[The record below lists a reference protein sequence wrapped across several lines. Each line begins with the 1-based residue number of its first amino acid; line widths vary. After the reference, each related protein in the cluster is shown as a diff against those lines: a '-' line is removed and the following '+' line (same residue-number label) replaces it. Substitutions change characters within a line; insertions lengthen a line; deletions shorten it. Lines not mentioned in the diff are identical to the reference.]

1 MNTRPFLQSCI
12 AILTLAIAMNA
23 AAQDGCLADING
35 DGIANGEDLGSVLG
49 SWGPCTGCPADLN
62 GNGLVNGEDL
72 AIVLARWGLTCAP
85 TVTAMTPD
93 AGGLTGGVTVQI
105 TGDRLLHPTSVTFGG
120 SPATILSST
129 RSTISVLA
137 PSRPAGTC
145 AVVVT
150 TRGGSV
156 GTGNFTYY
164 APPSIVSV
172 SPTTGAASGGNTVAI
187 SGNGFYGTPSV
198 RFGANSATGV
208 TVSSPTQLSAVTPP
222 GTAGSAVTVAVTSAY
237 GSSSLA
243 NAFAYQDIPLPTIA
257 SLYANKGPV
266 TGGTAFGIIGT
277 GLGTATAVKI
287 GGIPCTINSIGDTQL
302 TAVSPPGSAGEQ
314 PVSVVTPGGT
324 ATVANGFTYY
334 LEPTVTSVS
343 PMEGPAG
350 GGTSITITGTNLLG
364 AREVEVAPGG
374 GVTPFTVLNETTV
387 VAVTPPRP
395 AGSVGTVRVRT
406 PWGWSG
412 YSGVRFAYFGVPT
425 VLSVTPTAGPLSGG
439 TQVTITGENLANQSW
454 PIRLSLSI
462 DGIPWNTSTVSPTSI
477 VAFTPAGSAG
487 TKPIQIT
494 TPGGT
499 CTVADGFSYVPPP
512 TISAVTPSAG
522 PMAGGTAI
530 TITGTNFYNGSSN
543 LSFTIGG
550 TPANSVSVI
559 SNTQATAV
567 TPGGTPGAKTVA
579 VVTPSGSANSPGGFN
594 YIAVPTITG
603 VSPAAGTAMG
613 GSQITITGTNLTGS
627 TAVTIDNAPA
637 TAVTVV
643 SSTTVT
649 AITPIGTPGS
659 KAVSVTTPNGTA
671 TLPSAFTYIPV
682 PTISTVA
689 PGVGPVGGGTA
700 ITITG
705 TNLTGTNSVMVGG
718 SAANSIT
725 VVNPTTV
732 TAVTPAGIAQAMT
745 VYVTTPGGTT
755 SLPNGFLY
763 FGVPGITTVTPST
776 GSVSGGT
783 VITITGFNL
792 SGTTSVTVGGAAA
805 TSVTVVNDGKVTAV
819 TPPCPGGW
827 GLSYPVSITTPG
839 GTATKPNAF
848 TYPIP

>member
-12 AILTLAIAMNA
+12 AILTLVIAMNA

-49 SWGPCTGCPADLN
+49 SWGLCAGCPADLN

-93 AGGLTGGVTVQI
+93 AGGLAGGVTVQI
-105 TGDRLLHPTSVTFGG
+105 TGDRLLHPTNVTFGG

-164 APPSIVSV
+164 APPSITAV
-172 SPTTGAASGGNTVAI
+172 SPSTGAASGGNTVTI
-187 SGNGFYGTPSV
+187 NGDGFYGAPSV
-198 RFGANSATGV
+198 RFGTSSATGV
-208 TVSSPTQLSAVTPP
+208 TVDSPTRLTAITPSGTP
-222 GTAGSAVTVAVTSAY
+222 GASVSVTVTSTY

-243 NAFAYQDIPLPTIA
+243 NAFTYQDIPLPTIA
-257 SLYANKGPV
+257 SLYANRGPV
-266 TGGTAFGIIGT
+266 AGGTSFGIVGT
-277 GLGTATAVKI
+277 GLGTATSVTV
-287 GGIPCTINSIGDTQL
+287 GGVACTVFQAADTL
-302 TAVSPPGSAGEQ
+302 VTAVSPPGSAGGK

-324 ATVANGFTYY
+324 ATVSNGFTYY
-334 LEPTVTSVS
+334 LTPTVTAVS
-343 PMEGPAG
+343 PTAGPAG
-350 GGTSITITGTNLLG
+350 GGTTINITGTNLLG
-364 AREVEVAPGG
+364 ATEVTASWFVAS
-374 GVTPFTVLNETTV
+374 FTVVNDTTI
-387 VAVTPPRP
+387 VAVTPQRTH
-395 AGSVGTVRVRT
+395 GENSVVRVRT
-406 PWGWSG
+406 PGG
-412 YSGVRFAYFGVPT
+412 YSSASFGPRFTYFGLPA
-425 VLSVTPTAGPLSGG
+425 VTSISPTAGPLSGG
-439 TQVTITGENLANQSW
+439 TSVTITGTNLTLPEWASTTALDIGGISW
-454 PIRLSLSI
+454 TPY
-462 DGIPWNTSTVSPTSI
+462 TVTPTSI

-579 VVTPSGSANSPGGFN
+579 VVTPSGSANFPGGFN

-659 KAVSVTTPNGTA
+659 KTVSVTTPNGTA

-792 SGTTSVTVGGAAA
+792 SGTTSVKVGGAAA

-848 TYPIP
+848 TYPVP